1 MRTPSMRRRKWFL
14 VRGSNAVM
22 TRILL
27 MLMIVTTTT
36 TTTRDLDLPSP
47 RTILLRSR
55 SWLMKRLS
63 CWLLLWVASFP
74 SMSVSLIMSTLVWT
88 TRVPLWLLSRADWQA
103 LRTTLVPLH
112 RWESPWLVMRPR
124 IVFCCWAW
132 LPRWTTF
139 RGDLQRSRWGIT
151 LRTDSATCLQWEREL
166 LPACSSSSRSELIN
180 YAASNF
186 KKI

>member
-1 MRTPSMRRRKWFL
+1 MRRRRKWFL

-27 MLMIVTTTT
+27 MLMIVTTT

-74 SMSVSLIMSTLVWT
+74 SMSVSLIMSTLV
-88 TRVPLWLLSRADWQA
+88 
-103 LRTTLVPLH
+103 
-112 RWESPWLVMRPR
+112 
-124 IVFCCWAW
+124 
-132 LPRWTTF
+132 
-139 RGDLQRSRWGIT
+139 
-151 LRTDSATCLQWEREL
+151 
-166 LPACSSSSRSELIN
+166 
-180 YAASNF
+180 
-186 KKI
+186 

>member
-1 MRTPSMRRRKWFL
+1 MRRRRKWFL
-14 VRGSNAVM
+14 VRGSNAAVM

-74 SMSVSLIMSTLVWT
+74 SMSVSLIMSTLV
-88 TRVPLWLLSRADWQA
+88 
-103 LRTTLVPLH
+103 
-112 RWESPWLVMRPR
+112 
-124 IVFCCWAW
+124 
-132 LPRWTTF
+132 
-139 RGDLQRSRWGIT
+139 
-151 LRTDSATCLQWEREL
+151 
-166 LPACSSSSRSELIN
+166 
-180 YAASNF
+180 
-186 KKI
+186 